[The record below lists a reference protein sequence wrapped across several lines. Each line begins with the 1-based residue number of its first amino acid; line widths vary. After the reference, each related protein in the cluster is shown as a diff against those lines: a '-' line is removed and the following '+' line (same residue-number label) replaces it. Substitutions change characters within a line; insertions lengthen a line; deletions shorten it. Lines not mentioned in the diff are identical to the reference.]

1 MDTSN
6 GDDNAIC
13 LPYDVL
19 LDILGR
25 LPVRPLAGCRRVC
38 RAWRAIVDAH
48 DLLRPYY
55 FPTGDFP
62 GIFVTKLGCQYSA
75 CSFFGPCSSHNEQRY
90 CKPSSRRPVYP
101 HKATIHSCCNG
112 LLFLEDSG
120 NYFVFNPATARY
132 ARLLCG
138 LCPSTKFAVG
148 AMSLAFDPAV
158 SLHYDVFLL
167 HEDALVQKWTSAM
180 FGEPDLPFPPEKVIP
195 LEVYSSRTG
204 QWEIR
209 EFTPGRCAPGHL
221 YDMIVRSSN
230 CYQFKTRFWL
240 DDTYERM
247 IWSSHYWRDSLYMH
261 SRENVLIILHSSKR
275 TYEMIQ
281 LPGKLP
287 CGGSAEIRYPLPK
300 HSVLASYDRGIH
312 YVTISD
318 ELQLQVWILLTES
331 TDGQLSWILAHDAS
345 LQLHVDMAWF
355 LEPTNVTW
363 RVIGSRNGPVNLI
376 KDGSYGNVE
385 EDRAGAY
392 DSDYSW
398 NSDEENFADVLQ
410 GSVWSV
416 WRSDC
421 RIIGFH
427 PHKNALITC

>member
-1 MDTSN
+1 
-6 GDDNAIC
+6 
-13 LPYDVL
+13 
-19 LDILGR
+19 
-25 LPVRPLAGCRRVC
+25 
-38 RAWRAIVDAH
+38 
-48 DLLRPYY
+48 
-55 FPTGDFP
+55 
-62 GIFVTKLGCQYSA
+62 
-75 CSFFGPCSSHNEQRY
+75 
-90 CKPSSRRPVYP
+90 
-101 HKATIHSCCNG
+101 
-112 LLFLEDSG
+112 
-120 NYFVFNPATARY
+120 
-132 ARLLCG
+132 
-138 LCPSTKFAVG
+138 
-148 AMSLAFDPAV
+148 
-158 SLHYDVFLL
+158 
-167 HEDALVQKWTSAM
+167 
-180 FGEPDLPFPPEKVIP
+180 
-195 LEVYSSRTG
+195 
-204 QWEIR
+204 
-209 EFTPGRCAPGHL
+209 
-221 YDMIVRSSN
+221 
-230 CYQFKTRFWL
+230 
-240 DDTYERM
+240 
-247 IWSSHYWRDSLYMH
+247 MH

-331 TDGQLSWILAHDAS
+331 TNGQLSWILAHDAS
-345 LQLHVDMAWF
+345 LQLHVDMVWF

-376 KDGSYGNVE
+376 EGDGYGNVE

-410 GSVWSV
+410 GSGHLMRSV

-427 PHKNALITC
+427 PHKNALILLRDWAVVVYHLDTLRMQFLGHRSDFIDNRAEVNGSFVYRGCYADVLPAGGKKFKL